1 MSKESGNRPSARR
14 PQQEGQAR
22 GFGNPA
28 ALSWSRLERILS
40 GVDTGPLHA
49 LGVADGVGD
58 GARVH
63 WWDKAQRSEEHTD
76 ETAGEGARQSTSGGV
91 GCDAGETG
99 SGRGGG
105 ETGSADGAGKGGG
118 GEDLNTG
125 QKAAP
130 QPFAELRS
138 CHAYNFLHGA
148 DQPEAMVAKA
158 AELGITYLA
167 CLDRD
172 GMYGAARFATAVAEH
187 NAGLAGDPLANT
199 GFTSAAGYNAGER
212 CAQVN
217 GHSLNAE
224 SPAECGPQV
233 HAGSQVLAG
242 PQVHAGSQVPA
253 GMQVH
258 AGSHIHTVFGAELS
272 LAEGKGH
279 PLAILCR
286 GQEGYRRLSQLI
298 TEAKMADRD
307 KDTVNYPPLEAV
319 AQRAQGNWVVIIDR
333 YWAERA
339 DELVHLFGAEN
350 CAIQYQLTMDP
361 ADSDW
366 NGTLHRCAQR
376 HPGVHEFASAVATC
390 ASPASARLAGVKAA
404 LHDRLDLHSAE
415 PTTHPTGGS
424 WLRSRTEML
433 QLAGDCDW
441 LREAIDSAVALAE
454 QCAFTLNLIAPNLP
468 NYPVP
473 PGHTEMSWLKA
484 LVEKGGGERYGRRP
498 KKKECGAET
507 NKQANQETSDTAGR
521 TNTAANAKAWETI
534 DRELQIIEQL
544 GFPGYFLIVYDI
556 VNFCHTN
563 DIFCQGR
570 GSAANSAVCFAL
582 GITTVDAVA
591 AGLLFER
598 FLSPERDGPPDIDL
612 DIESGRREEA
622 IQYVYRRYGRDNAA
636 QVANVITYRRKGA
649 LRDAARALG
658 YAPGQVD
665 AWSRGIEPAPEL
677 LQDVADQLRDH
688 PRHLGIHSGGMV
700 ICDRPIADVV
710 PTEWARM
717 ENRSVVQWDKD
728 DCAAVGLVKFDL
740 LGLGMLEALHHAV
753 DQVERH
759 RGRRVE
765 LWRLDPVETEVYAM
779 LAKADAVGVF
789 QVESRAQLNTLPRLK
804 PRTFYDLVVQV
815 ALIRPGPIQGGS
827 VHPFIRRRNGLE
839 PVTFDHPSLE
849 PALTRTLGVPLFQ
862 EQLMQVVVDA
872 AGFSAAEADS
882 LRRAMGSK
890 RSPQRMAALRQRF
903 YDGLQRTNG
912 ITGEVADRLWDKIVA
927 FASYGFPESHAQS
940 FASLVYYSAWF
951 KYHYP
956 AEFCVALLRAQP
968 MGFYSPASLIADAR
982 RHGVKILPVDI
993 NASGVEADTVVGPG
1007 TGLEAGAG
1015 LGASAGVAPDEG
1027 PCPGAEADFIAA
1039 SPTFFGSTPPA
1050 APDPNRP
1057 QGIHGLGRGTA
1068 EPVGAIRL
1076 GLASVSGIGED
1087 VARRIVQVREHKGP
1101 FVTIS
1106 DLSREAG
1113 LTVRQVEQLARAGAL
1128 ESLGLD
1134 RRQAV
1139 WAAGVAATE
1148 RPGMLPG
1155 SSLMQVP
1162 ALPGMSAFELTAA
1175 DLAATGITPDGHP
1188 VALLR
1193 EILERWHELPIRTG
1207 VRAGQVRGG
1216 APVIPAHRLLEVPD
1230 GTRIRVAGV
1239 VTHRQR
1245 PATAGGVVFFGLED
1259 ETGLANVMVTQG
1271 LWNRQRKEALS
1282 TTLVVIRGIV
1292 HNAAGA
1298 ASVTADHIEPMEPEL
1313 RAAKTFGAV
1322 HQKSR
1327 DFR

>member
-1 MSKESGNRPSARR
+1 MSGKENERSSDGVWKGRSAHR
-14 PQQEGQAR
+14 PQPVGKAR

-40 GVDTGPLHA
+40 GVDTGPLNA
-49 LGVADGVGD
+49 LGIADGVGD
-58 GARVH
+58 SARIH
-63 WWDKAQRSEEHTD
+63 WWNENQEDIQKGSEK
-76 ETAGEGARQSTSGGV
+76 GV
-91 GCDAGETG
+91 GNERTAVGAE
-99 SGRGGG
+99 GG
-105 ETGSADGAGKGGG
+105 T
-118 GEDLNTG
+118 T
-125 QKAAP
+125 AAV
-130 QPFAELRS
+130 PFAELRS
-138 CHAYNFLHGA
+138 YHAYNFLHGA

-158 AELGITYLA
+158 AELGITHLA

-187 NAGLAGDPLANT
+187 NAGMDNATRHQAVVDDVAGSNGEAN
-199 GFTSAAGYNAGER
+199 GAVGRHAEAGSATAHRAMG
-212 CAQVN
+212 C
-217 GHSLNAE
+217 
-224 SPAECGPQV
+224 SPECGPQ
-233 HAGSQVLAG
+233 
-242 PQVHAGSQVPA
+242 
-253 GMQVH
+253 
-258 AGSHIHTVFGAELS
+258 IHTVFGAELS
-272 LAEGKGH
+272 IAEGTKEQAKEKVEGKTGRKPERISA

-286 GQEGYRRLSQLI
+286 RQEGYRRLSRLI

-307 KDTVNYPPLEAV
+307 KETVAYTPLETIAE
-319 AQRAQGNWVVIIDR
+319 RAGGHWVVLIDHH
-333 YWAERA
+333 WVDRA
-339 DELVHLFGAEN
+339 DELVRLFGVDN
-350 CAIQYQLTMDP
+350 CVIQYQLTMDP
-361 ADSDW
+361 ADAEW
-366 NGTLHRCAQR
+366 NEQLHRCAKR
-376 HPGVHEFASAVATC
+376 HAGIREIVSAVATC
-390 ASPASARLAGVKAA
+390 AQPSSARLAGVKAA
-404 LHDRLDLHSAE
+404 LHEQLDLHAAE

-424 WLRSRTEML
+424 WLRSRAEMA
-433 QLAGDCDW
+433 QLAGDCEW
-441 LREAIDSAVALAE
+441 LHAAIDNTVGLAE
-454 QCAFTLNLIAPNLP
+454 ECAFTLNLIAPNLP
-468 NYPVP
+468 RYPVP
-473 PGHTEMSWLKA
+473 PGHTEMSWLRA

-498 KKKECGAET
+498 KKQKEACGGGT
-507 NKQANQETSDTAGR
+507 NQQASVAGMEKQVTGAGKS
-521 TNTAANAKAWETI
+521 TAASTKAWEVI
-534 DRELQIIEQL
+534 DRELDIIEKL

-556 VNFCHTN
+556 VSFCHTN

-582 GITTVDAVA
+582 GITNVDAVA

-649 LRDAARALG
+649 LRDVARALG
-658 YAPGQVD
+658 YVPGQVD
-665 AWSRGIEPAPEL
+665 AWTRGVEPAPEL
-677 LQDVADQLRDH
+677 LQHVADQLRDH

-753 DQVERH
+753 DQVEHH

-765 LWRLDPVETEVYAM
+765 LWRLDPVEPEVYAM
-779 LAKADAVGVF
+779 LAKADAIGVF
-789 QVESRAQLNTLPRLK
+789 QVESRAQMNTLPRLK

-827 VHPFIRRRNGLE
+827 VHPFIRRRNGME

-872 AGFSAAEADS
+872 AGFSPAEADS

-890 RSPQRMAALRQRF
+890 RSPQKMAALRERF
-903 YDGLQRTNG
+903 YDGLERVNG

-968 MGFYSPASLIADAR
+968 MGFYSPQSLIADAR
-982 RHGVKILPVDI
+982 RHGVQILPVDI
-993 NASGVEADTVVGPG
+993 NASGVEADTVID
-1007 TGLEAGAG
+1007 
-1015 LGASAGVAPDEG
+1015 LGR
-1027 PCPGAEADFIAA
+1027 AEASEANKPSCGATED
-1039 SPTFFGSTPPA
+1039 SFGSTPPRS
-1050 APDPNRP
+1050 PRTNHPR
-1057 QGIHGLGRGTA
+1057 GIHGLGRGTA
-1068 EPVGAIRL
+1068 EPLGAIRL

-1087 VARRIVQVREHKGP
+1087 VARAIVHAREHTGP
-1101 FVTIS
+1101 FVTVS

-1113 LTVRQVEQLARAGAL
+1113 LTVKQVEQLARAGAL
-1128 ESLGLD
+1128 ECLGLD

-1155 SSLMQVP
+1155 SSLTQIP
-1162 ALPGMSAFELTAA
+1162 SLPGMSAFELTAA
-1175 DLAATGITPDGHP
+1175 DLATTGVTSDGHP

-1193 EILERWHELPIRTG
+1193 DILERWHELPVRTG
-1207 VRAGQVRGG
+1207 VRAGQIRGG
-1216 APVIPAHRLLEVPD
+1216 ARVVPANRLLDFPD

-1271 LWNRQRKEALS
+1271 LWKRQRKEALS
-1282 TTLVVIRGIV
+1282 TTIVVIRGIV

-1298 ASVTADHIEPMEPEL
+1298 ASVTADQIEPMEPEL
-1313 RAAKTFGAV
+1313 REAKTFGAV
-1322 HQKSR
+1322 HQRSR

>member
-1 MSKESGNRPSARR
+1 MSEETKGRPSARR
-14 PQQEGQAR
+14 PQPEGKAR

-49 LGVADGVGD
+49 LGIADGVGD

-63 WWDKAQRSEEHTD
+63 RWDKDQRSKTRVNEVV
-76 ETAGEGARQSTSGGV
+76 GEGARRSVDGYV
-91 GCDAGETG
+91 GYAAGETG
-99 SGRGGG
+99 SVGGAG
-105 ETGSADGAGKGGG
+105 GTGSADAAGSGGG
-118 GEDLNTG
+118 GEGLNTG
-125 QKAAP
+125 QEVAP

-148 DQPEAMVAKA
+148 DQPEEMVAKA
-158 AELGITYLA
+158 AELGITHLA

-187 NAGLAGDPLANT
+187 NAGVA
-199 GFTSAAGYNAGER
+199 SAAVNSCGER
-212 CAQVN
+212 
-217 GHSLNAE
+217 NA
-224 SPAECGPQV
+224 AECG
-233 HAGSQVLAG
+233 SR
-242 PQVHAGSQVPA
+242 
-253 GMQVH
+253 
-258 AGSHIHTVFGAELS
+258 IHTVFGAELS
-272 LAEGKGH
+272 LMEGKGH

-307 KDTVNYPPLEAV
+307 KDTVTYPPLETV
-319 AQRAQGNWVVIIDR
+319 AQHAQGNWIVIIDR
-333 YWAERA
+333 YWAEFA

-350 CAIQYQLTMDP
+350 CAIQYQLTTDP
-361 ADSDW
+361 ADSDC
-366 NGTLHRCAQR
+366 NRQLRQCAQR
-376 HPGVHEFASAVATC
+376 HPSIHEFASAVATC
-390 ASPASARLAGVKAA
+390 ATPASARLAGVKAA

-415 PTTHPTGGS
+415 PTSHPTGGS
-424 WLRSRTEML
+424 WLRSRAEMK
-433 QLAGDCDW
+433 QLAGDCEW
-441 LREAIDSAVALAE
+441 LHTAIDNTVALAE
-454 QCAFTLNLIAPNLP
+454 QCTFTLNLIAPNLP

-484 LVEKGGGERYGRRP
+484 LVEKGGAERYGRRP
-498 KKKECGAET
+498 QKEECSAET
-507 NKQANQETSDTAGR
+507 NQQAGTVDLATDSAAR
-521 TNTAANAKAWETI
+521 RANTAANAKAWETI
-534 DRELQIIEQL
+534 DRELETIEQL

-677 LQDVADQLRDH
+677 LQNVADQLRDH

-740 LGLGMLEALHHAV
+740 LGLGMLEAIHHAV
-753 DQVERH
+753 DQVEKH

-779 LAKADAVGVF
+779 LAKADAIGVF
-789 QVESRAQLNTLPRLK
+789 QVESRAQMNTLPRLK

-872 AGFSAAEADS
+872 AGFTAAEADS

-890 RSPQRMAALRQRF
+890 RSPQRMAALRERF
-903 YDGLQRTNG
+903 YDGLERTNG

-968 MGFYSPASLIADAR
+968 MGFYSPQSLIADAR

-993 NASGVEADTVVGPG
+993 NASGVEPETVIDVD
-1007 TGLEAGAG
+1007 AAG
-1015 LGASAGVAPDEG
+1015 LLASASVGSPNRGVSPS
-1027 PCPGAEADFIAA
+1027 ADPA
-1039 SPTFFGSTPPA
+1039 SSFGSTPSASPEA
-1050 APDPNRP
+1050 NRP
-1057 QGIHGLGRGTA
+1057 QGVHGLGRGTA

-1076 GLASVSGIGED
+1076 GLASVSGIGND
-1087 VARRIVQVREHKGP
+1087 VATAIVRARENSGA
-1101 FVTIS
+1101 FVTVS
-1106 DLSREAG
+1106 DLSRQAG
-1113 LTVRQVEQLARAGAL
+1113 LTVKHVEQLARAGAL
-1128 ESLGLD
+1128 ECLGLD

-1148 RPGMLPG
+1148 REGMLPG
-1155 SSLMQVP
+1155 SSLVQVP
-1162 ALPGMSAFELTAA
+1162 SLPGMNAFELTAA
-1175 DLAATGITPDGHP
+1175 DLATTGITPDGHP
-1188 VALLR
+1188 VLLLR
-1193 EILERWHELPIRTG
+1193 QLLERWHELPIRTG
-1207 VRAGQVRGG
+1207 IRAGQIRGG
-1216 APVIPAHRLLEVPD
+1216 APVVPANRLLDIPD

-1245 PATAGGVVFFGLED
+1245 PATAGGVVFFGIED

-1271 LWNRQRKEALS
+1271 LWRRQRKEALA
-1282 TTLVVIRGIV
+1282 TKMVVIRGIV
-1292 HNAAGA
+1292 HNSAGA
-1298 ASVTADHIEPMEPEL
+1298 ASITADLIEPMEPEL
-1313 RAAKTFGAV
+1313 RAAKTLGSV
-1322 HQKSR
+1322 HEKSR